1 MLATPTAPTIDRTS
15 SRCEVLS
22 LSSFTAQDR
31 GRASRVDAAAGVRVV
46 VEFFGV
52 DGSRM
57 FGSRQTPVNAAASGV
72 VICPALQAEFL
83 RNYRREVDLGHDLA
97 ARGFAVQRFHYRGS
111 GNSDGDTSDATFET
125 MRDDALAAAESL
137 ARTEELEALAF
148 VGARWGAM
156 VAAAAASR
164 FDRAPLVLWEP
175 MTQPRTYF
183 RELFRAGQI
192 HEMRKGGVNPR
203 SSEEQLAEMR
213 RTGFLDVLGYA
224 IDRPLY
230 ESVIERTLERELGGS
245 PRPILLVQISR
256 RNELRGE
263 YATLAD
269 RWREA
274 GFAVDTHVVQA
285 SEEAWWYVGGR
296 NFEEERALAEELI
309 AVTRDWLSGSSAGM
323 GSPR

>member
-1 MLATPTAPTIDRTS
+1 
-15 SRCEVLS
+15 
-22 LSSFTAQDR
+22 
-31 GRASRVDAAAGVRVV
+31 
-46 VEFFGV
+46 
-52 DGSRM
+52 M

-97 ARGFAVQRFHYRGS
+97 AQGFAVQRFHYRGS
-111 GNSDGDTSDATFET
+111 GNSDGDTSEATFET
-125 MRDDALAAAESL
+125 MRDDALTAAEWL
-137 ARTEELEALAF
+137 VRTEEVETLAF

-192 HEMRKGGVNPR
+192 HEMRKAGGSPR
-203 SSEEQLAEMR
+203 SSEDQLAEMR
-213 RTGFLDVLGYA
+213 RTGSLDVLGYA

-230 ESVIERTLERELGGS
+230 ESVIGRTLEEELGDR

-256 RNELRGE
+256 RDQLRGQ
-263 YATLAD
+263 YAALVD
-269 RWREA
+269 RLREA
-274 GFAVDTHVVQA
+274 GFDIDTHLVQA

-296 NFEEERALAEELI
+296 NFAEERGLAEELI
-309 AVTRDWLSGSSAGM
+309 GVTRDWLSASSAGM
-323 GSPR
+323 GSR